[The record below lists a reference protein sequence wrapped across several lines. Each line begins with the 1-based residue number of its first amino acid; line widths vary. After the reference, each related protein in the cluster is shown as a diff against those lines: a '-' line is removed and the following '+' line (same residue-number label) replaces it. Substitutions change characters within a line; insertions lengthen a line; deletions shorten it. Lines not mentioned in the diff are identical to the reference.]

1 MKTWSYIWGIM
12 AAACLI
18 AVFCG
23 ATHHFWTF
31 GISTAMCL
39 AFLPEEEEEEETSKD
54 EQSHE

>member
-1 MKTWSYIWGIM
+1 MKAWSYIWGIM

-23 ATHHFWTF
+23 AVHHFWTF

-39 AFLPEEEEEEETSKD
+39 AFRAEEKNT
-54 EQSHE
+54 EQNEDRHE

>member
-1 MKTWSYIWGIM
+1 MKAWSIIWGIM

-23 ATHHFWTF
+23 ATHHFLTF

-39 AFLPEEEEEEETSKD
+39 AFMHEEKTNEDEE
-54 EQSHE
+54 SHE